1 MDAQVIARWQFGIT
15 TVYHFFFVP
24 VTIGMTWLVAVLET
38 MWVRTKNE
46 EWLRLTKFFSK
57 LFLINFAAGV
67 VTGIVQEFQFGMNW
81 SEYSRFVGD
90 IFGAPL
96 ALEALIAFFLE
107 STMIGVWIFGWDKLS
122 PKVHNFVMYL
132 VAAAS
137 SISAIW
143 ILAANSW
150 MQNPVG
156 ATFNNGRAE
165 LTDFTA
171 LLTNPFF
178 LGTFPHVIGASFMI
192 AGGILLGISGWK
204 MAKLAKIRNQANASG
219 TATLPAEHETWRKTA
234 KIGAWVVLV
243 ASILTALS
251 GHVQAQVEANYQPMK
266 LAASEGLVETKTNAP
281 FSIIGI
287 YTQDRVDGTTK
298 VKEVFSLDVPYV
310 LSFLATNDPT
320 AEVKGI
326 TDLTAQ
332 FKESGYYAAD
342 NTRNQLQEKYA
353 DALDTS
359 TVDPVPNVMA
369 SYYSFRL
376 MMVGLLGAVVS
387 IWALVALR
395 KNRPTPTGKLWK
407 ASMVAMPFLPL
418 VASSFGWILME
429 MGRQPW
435 IVYGVL
441 PTYTAVSPNVSAGAV
456 LFSTILYTLVYGVIA
471 VVVLKLFF
479 RVIGKGLPEVKHPQ
493 RAQEDDETV
502 YFAY

>member
-219 TATLPAEHETWRKTA
+219 TAALPAEHETWRKTA

-418 VASSFGWILME
+418 IASSFGWILME

-441 PTYTAVSPNVSAGAV
+441 PTYTAVSPNVSAAAV

-493 RAQEDDETV
+493 RTQEDDETV